1 MDLLALIR
9 KLVKLQYKFWGIVES
24 IISTDI
30 SAWELLSTTLA
41 SSVAVYKYS

>member
-1 MDLLALIR
+1 MAFVR
-9 KLVKLQYKFWGIVES
+9 ELVKLQYKFCWRVES

-41 SSVAVYKYS
+41 GSAAAYKYA